1 MLRSTSGYP
10 RAGRSSRAGL
20 TRRGLLGVAAVVAG
34 AGAADLFHKSGKP
47 ASSATKPTP
56 GQVADQQ
63 STAPGIEPRVVTG
76 ITTGPSATH
85 PAVTSHPPTPGRT
98 GHTHGAQGGGANH
111 PKGHPSKAQSHHD
124 AKFDDVVLPAATV
137 QVRTRPIFYVDQL
150 INNPPKHAIALTVD
164 DGPDPEYT
172 PKVLRLLDKYQMQAS
187 FCIVGVHA
195 DTYPKLIRDIARAG
209 HVIVNHSYTHV
220 QPFNHQTQQ
229 RVVDEITRT
238 QRSIYRAAKVTPELF
253 RAPGGAWSPFIYRAV
268 AAYGLTPLDWD
279 VDPLDWEVPG
289 TKNIVRAMLKARPN
303 DIVLCHDGGG
313 DRIETVRALRKVLPT
328 WKHRGYVTVPLIVP
342 DTVQLSTFPP
352 PTPENTPTP
361 SSTPVS
367 TGSTPM
373 SSPSPQSET
382 STQ

>member
-10 RAGRSSRAGL
+10 RAGRSTRAGL
-20 TRRGLLGVAAVVAG
+20 TRRGRRGAAAIVAG
-34 AGAADLFHKSGKP
+34 AGAADWLHKPGKHAGAAP
-47 ASSATKPTP
+47 NPTP
-56 GQVADQQ
+56 AQAAAQQ
-63 STAPGIEPRVVTG
+63 STAPVTEPSTVAG

-85 PAVTSHPPTPGRT
+85 STTTPSSPTPSHPT
-98 GHTHGAQGGGANH
+98 HTHGRPGGQANH
-111 PKGHPSKAQSHHD
+111 PAHPSHAQSHHD
-124 AKFDDVVLPAATV
+124 RKFDDVVLPAGTV
-137 QVRTRPIFYVDQL
+137 RVRTRPVFYVDQL
-150 INNPPKHAIALTVD
+150 IDNPPKHAIALTVD

-172 PKVLRLLDKYQMQAS
+172 PKVLRLLDKHRMQAS
-187 FCIVGVHA
+187 FCVVGAHA
-195 DTYPKLIRDIARAG
+195 DAYPKLIRDIARAG

-220 QPFNHQTQQ
+220 QPFNHQTQK

-238 QRSIYRAAKVTPELF
+238 QRAIYRAAKVTPELF

-289 TKNIVRAMLKARPN
+289 TKNIIRAMLKARPN

-342 DTVQLSTFPP
+342 STVRLSTPAAP
-352 PTPENTPTP
+352 APSTTPTA
-361 SSTPVS
+361 SAS
-367 TGSTPM
+367 
-373 SSPSPQSET
+373 T
-382 STQ
+382 STQPTTSPTSPPETNTE